1 MISPAELQ
9 LAPPAPKK
17 QDNEVFRSARL
28 RTDLFAAVQ
37 PAVQFSFTP
46 DPATVTV
53 VPGATATVTIRSTR
67 AAEWTMPIEI
77 ALATPADQLPPGITV
92 TAGSMAAGELAVTI
106 TAAADAAV
114 GPFSV
119 FLQGKAKKD
128 NVEPIHPVPPIV
140 VEVKV
145 P

>member
-1 MISPAELQ
+1 M
-9 LAPPAPKK
+9 
-17 QDNEVFRSARL
+17 RS
-28 RTDLFAAVQ
+28 DLFAAVQ
-37 PAVQFSFTP
+37 PAAQFSFIA
-46 DPATVTV
+46 DPAAVTV
-53 VPGATATVTIRSTR
+53 VQGATATVTLRSTR

-92 TAGSMAAGELAVTI
+92 TAGSMAAGELAITI

-114 GPFSV
+114 GQLSV

-128 NVEPIHPVPPIV
+128 NVEPVIPVPAIS
-140 VEVKV
+140 VEVKA